1 MTNLSLLIEAIF
13 MLEVQDRLM
22 PKKRL
27 RVLTM
32 KKVMNNAMML

>member
-1 MTNLSLLIEAIF
+1 
-13 MLEVQDRLM
+13 MLEVQNRLM

-32 KKVMNNAMML
+32 KKVMNNAMLL

>member
-1 MTNLSLLIEAIF
+1 MF

-32 KKVMNNAMML
+32 KKVMNNAMLL

>member
-1 MTNLSLLIEAIF
+1 

-32 KKVMNNAMML
+32 KKVMNNAMLL